1 MHTNFNLNEH
11 LGSGTRSNKIVSAA
25 EAVRL
30 VGVLGAVRKVPHRG
44 QRQKAALVHRLLIRL
59 KHRSMGKWE

>member
-30 VGVLGAVRKVPHRG
+30 VHDGDTV
-44 QRQKAALVHRLLIRL
+44 ALLPLI
-59 KHRSMGKWE
+59 SGG